1 MAIVLS
7 DMKNAPAHLT
17 TSMTDIYT
25 CPASTR
31 AKITHVQS
39 SNVDGINEADVIV
52 ALVKGE
58 GTYYYLKNGATPA
71 GSGVKPLGELAG
83 AILTDGDKIQAAASA
98 ADDLD
103 IIISLT
109 EYTVS

>member
-7 DMKNAPAHLT
+7 DLKSQAAHLT

-25 CPASTR
+25 CPASTK
-31 AKITHVQS
+31 AKITHVQTG
-39 SNVDGINEADVIV
+39 NVDGVNEADVT
-52 ALVKGE
+52 ASLVRGE
-58 GTYYYLKNGATPA
+58 ETYYYVKNVPIPA
-71 GSGVKPLGELAG
+71 GSALKPLGDLVG
-83 AILTDGDKIQAAASA
+83 ANLMPGDKLQAAASE